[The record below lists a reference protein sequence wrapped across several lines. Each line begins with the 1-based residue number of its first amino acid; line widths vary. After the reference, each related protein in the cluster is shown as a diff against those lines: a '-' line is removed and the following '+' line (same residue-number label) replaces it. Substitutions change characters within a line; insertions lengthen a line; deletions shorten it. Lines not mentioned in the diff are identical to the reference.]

1 MAASPMTLPASAEIL
16 DARRL
21 QDFIATNQK
30 AFVTLAHHAQ
40 SLTALPLIQN
50 RVDVGALDAQ
60 QVQDCTATKQ
70 KAFVTLDHRAQS
82 RTAPSP
88 IQNHANVELS
98 HVPPSL
104 V

>member
-1 MAASPMTLPASAEIL
+1 MTLPASAEIL

-50 RVDVGALDAQ
+50 RVDVGALAAQ
-60 QVQDCTATKQ
+60 QVQDFIATNQ
-70 KAFVTLDHRAQS
+70 KAFVTLAHHAQS
-82 RTAPSP
+82 LTALLL
-88 IQNHANVELS
+88 IWDRVDVVTLGATMRWV
-98 HVPPSL
+98 
-104 V
+104 